1 MQGRKI
7 IVFYYFEQMT
17 FQAVRGPSYQ
27 GDIAIDDV
35 SFVNGPC
42 PPTSKK

>member
-1 MQGRKI
+1 MFQG
-7 IVFYYFEQMT
+7 
-17 FQAVRGPSYQ
+17 VRGQGYQ

-42 PPTSKK
+42 PPTCKCTYFSVC